1 VKRGIRTARVSFN
14 MAALTYEGRLP
25 DQKLAVVASMGV
37 MADEAVLF
45 DRRVFP

>member
-1 VKRGIRTARVSFN
+1 
-14 MAALTYEGRLP
+14 MATLTYKGHLP
-25 DQKLAVVASMGV
+25 DQKLAVVAPVGV